1 MIDIDL
7 IQRFKVSGIF
17 LLQIYKICTGTLQ
30 TLFIPQSCEV
40 MINNTTENRICTLDQ
55 NYQNSDLYHK
65 KTMYW
70 NILTM
75 TMFIGY
81 YLIELKRE
89 NWSIKFLD
97 IDNDKSDNGLK
108 EIIVKEKK
116 LDKEMDRLNRWYFN
130 TVMITAIMYLINTLL
145 MIKIVIDE
153 YHSST
158 TLSCFISFTLLVAM
172 KLYNS
177 IVVAN
182 ESVKNDKMMSAY
194 MSENVSFNVL
204 DKDYVSLNM
213 PNNP

>member
-1 MIDIDL
+1 
-7 IQRFKVSGIF
+7 
-17 LLQIYKICTGTLQ
+17 
-30 TLFIPQSCEV
+30 
-40 MINNTTENRICTLDQ
+40 
-55 NYQNSDLYHK
+55 
-65 KTMYW
+65 MYW

-97 IDNDKSDNGLK
+97 IDNDKPDNGLK

-116 LDKEMDRLNRWYFN
+116 LDKEMDRLNRWYYN
-130 TVMITAIMYLINTLL
+130 TVMITASMYFINTLL
-145 MIKIVIDE
+145 MVKIVIDE

-158 TLSCFISFTLLVAM
+158 TMSCFISFTLLVAM

-204 DKDYVSLNM
+204 DKDYVSLNT